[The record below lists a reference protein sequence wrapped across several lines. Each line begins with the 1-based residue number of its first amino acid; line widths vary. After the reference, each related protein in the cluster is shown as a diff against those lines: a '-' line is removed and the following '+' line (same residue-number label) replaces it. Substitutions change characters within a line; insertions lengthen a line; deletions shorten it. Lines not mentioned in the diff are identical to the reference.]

1 MPRSSV
7 ITAASALLVRGW
19 CAEGSEVVLDFPV
32 SRRVR
37 PESKTLP
44 GMVSGAVP
52 LVLKVSPRA
61 TVAGFCEHL
70 DTRLPEAPQNQRFPV
85 HALEPKAHARGPER
99 PVNRVSVN

>member
-7 ITAASALLVRGW
+7 ITAACALLVRGW

-44 GMVSGAVP
+44 GMVSGVVP
-52 LVLKVSPRA
+52 LVLRASPD
-61 TVAGFCEHL
+61 L
-70 DTRLPEAPQNQRFPV
+70 RLPTF
-85 HALEPKAHARGPER
+85 
-99 PVNRVSVN
+99 VSMLTREFGKRCSISGFRCTPLNAKPATAAQGSQPIG